1 MLQTLPKIENQYLI
15 KHGVTWSQFKTLQS
29 AFAEIGGVRMTYC
42 EEVLEIMNIGRL
54 QAMISS
60 FLGGL
65 LAQYFMGKRMPF
77 TSTGAYSQII
87 EPNLE
92 FQADLSFSF
101 SSNPEITD
109 LCIEVVVTSGS
120 IKKLR
125 KYQLRSIPEVW
136 FWQDGKIRIYR
147 LQDDEYREVL
157 ASECLPDLDIM
168 HLEQCLLMESQ
179 LDAAIAFAE
188 KYNKSI

>member
-1 MLQTLPKIENQYLI
+1 MLQTLPKAESQYLI

-42 EEVLEIMNIGRL
+42 EEILEIMSI
-54 QAMISS
+54 
-60 FLGGL
+60 GL
-65 LAQYFMGKRMPF
+65 LHEMICALLGILLGQYFLIKRISF
-77 TSTGAYSQII
+77 TSTGAYSQMI
-87 EPNLE
+87 EPKLE
-92 FQADLSFSF
+92 FQADLSYSF
-101 SSNPEITD
+101 SGNPEITD

-136 FWQDGKIRIYR
+136 FLQDGKIRIYR
-147 LQDDEYREVL
+147 LQDDEYMEVL
-157 ASECLPDLDIM
+157 ASKWLPDLDIG

-179 LDAAIAFAE
+179 LDAVTAFAE
-188 KYNKSI
+188 KYSNSN

>member
-1 MLQTLPKIENQYLI
+1 MLQTLPKTENQYLI
-15 KHGVTWSQFKTLQS
+15 KYGVTWSQFKTLQS
-29 AFAEIGGVRMTYC
+29 TFAEIGGVRMTYC
-42 EEVLEIMNIGRL
+42 EEILEIMSI
-54 QAMISS
+54 
-60 FLGGL
+60 GL
-65 LAQYFMGKRMPF
+65 LHEMICALLGILLGQYFMIKQMRF
-77 TSTGAYSQII
+77 TSTGAYSQMI
-87 EPNLE
+87 EPKLE

-109 LCIEVVVTSGS
+109 LCIEVVVTSGG

-147 LQDDEYREVL
+147 LQDDEYEEV
-157 ASECLPDLDIM
+157 ATSGWLPDLDLE

-179 LDAAIAFAE
+179 LDAMTAFAE
-188 KYNKSI
+188 KYK